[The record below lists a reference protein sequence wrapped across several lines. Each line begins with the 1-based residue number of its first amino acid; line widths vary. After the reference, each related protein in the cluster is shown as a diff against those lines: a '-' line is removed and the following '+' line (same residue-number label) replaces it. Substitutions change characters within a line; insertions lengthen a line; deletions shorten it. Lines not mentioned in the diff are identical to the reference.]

1 MAAIHI
7 GISGWLQGLCDV
19 HHLLASVF
27 ASGKSLAKG
36 VRP

>member
-7 GISGWLQGLCDV
+7 GISGWLKRLRNV
-19 HHLLASVF
+19 YHPLASFF
-27 ASGKSLAKG
+27 ASGESFAKG